1 MQKPLGVVIVS
12 FNTRDI
18 LRRCLRALAAS
29 RGVAL
34 RVVVVDNGSSD
45 GSVAVVA
52 NEFPDVQVLRNTLNN
67 GFGAATNQGTR
78 QFLRPLN
85 DRCEKDGTIEAI
97 QSATSQ
103 PDYIVLLNSDA
114 FVEPDTLARMLA
126 YTQAD
131 ATAGVI
137 APQLRNAD
145 GSLQPTGRPFPSLR
159 SKLADISG
167 WSRRGGRNNYLI
179 AGRDYDAIVDVDEV
193 PAACVLA
200 RRAVFEQVGGFDEAF
215 RFNYEDVDWCRRVA
229 AAGWRVVYLPSAR
242 VTHLWGAS
250 QQSHR
255 EWVELH
261 SRRGLLRYFTKHG
274 RPFELQGLRL
284 ALAALDLA
292 RIVRWCAHAFLYP
305 AERAQACEQLAW
317 RVRIFSTLVEPGRNK
332 P

>member
-1 MQKPLGVVIVS
+1 MNQIGVVIVS

-18 LRRCLRALAAS
+18 LRRCLQALAVS
-29 RGVAL
+29 HGVAL

-45 GSVAVVA
+45 GSVAMVA
-52 NEFPDVQVLRNTLNN
+52 NEFPDVQLLCNTLNT
-67 GFGAATNQGTR
+67 GFGAATNQGI
-78 QFLRPLN
+78 QLFLKPLN
-85 DRCEKDGTIEAI
+85 DPCKKDGTIEAI
-97 QSATSQ
+97 QPEMLR

-114 FVEPDTLARMLA
+114 FVEPDTLACMLA
-126 YTQAD
+126 YAQAD
-131 ATAGVI
+131 ATAGAI

-159 SKLADISG
+159 TKLADLTG

-179 AGRDYDAIVDVDEV
+179 AGRDYDTIADVDEV

-200 RRAVFEQVGGFDEAF
+200 RRAVFEQVGGFDEGF

-229 AAGWRVVYLPSAR
+229 TAGWRVVYLPSAR
-242 VTHLWGAS
+242 VMHLWGAS
-250 QQSHR
+250 QRSRR

-274 RPFELQGLRL
+274 QPFELQGLRL
-284 ALAALDLA
+284 VLAVLDLA
-292 RIVRWCAHAFLYP
+292 RILRWCARGFLYP
-305 AERAQACEQLAW
+305 AERAHAHEKLAW
-317 RVRIFSTLVEPGRNK
+317 RVRIFATLVEPGRNL